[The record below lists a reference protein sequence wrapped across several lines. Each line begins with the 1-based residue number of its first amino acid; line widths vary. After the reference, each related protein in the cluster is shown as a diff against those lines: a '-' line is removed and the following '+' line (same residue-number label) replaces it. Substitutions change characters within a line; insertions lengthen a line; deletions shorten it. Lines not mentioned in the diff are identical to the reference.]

1 MALMEVNEAN
11 QGIMKPP
18 RVFFRGICNCNPV
31 RLPQRKEKLARG
43 QVQYIYNYNVPFDV
57 GEKISDWITECTR
70 PKS

>member
-43 QVQYIYNYNVPFDV
+43 QVQYIYN
-57 GEKISDWITECTR
+57 
-70 PKS
+70 